1 MEKIKLLLVEDRDII
16 RDCLKILLRNCDEI
30 KVVAEA
36 EDGLKALYY
45 AKNIN
50 YDVVLMDY
58 CMPEMNGQ
66 EALKQILEINPKAK
80 IIMFS
85 FLNNPFEIRELLEL
99 GAYGYILKDSEL
111 SVYENAIKTVS
122 RGGKY
127 LCNQTKIILNNTSK
141 WA

>member
-30 KVVAEA
+30 KIVAEA

-66 EALKQILEINPKAK
+66 EALKQI
-80 IIMFS
+80 FS
-85 FLNNPFEIRELLEL
+85 
-99 GAYGYILKDSEL
+99 L
-111 SVYENAIKTVS
+111 SLIY
-122 RGGKY
+122 R
-127 LCNQTKIILNNTSK
+127 
-141 WA
+141 